1 MGLVQY
7 PVRSLCVCV
16 CSRRAILLFDHWN
29 SRHLFHI
36 LRISFIS
43 FTHEMW
49 IMWHEPFQQSLTCR
63 NVKSWGILSW
73 LVLRESLL
81 KRADIS
87 PSSNML
93 SGVRELIL

>member
-36 LRISFIS
+36 LRIF
-43 FTHEMW
+43 FL
-49 IMWHEPFQQSLTCR
+49 FFYAR
-63 NVKSWGILSW
+63 NVNHVTRAIPTILDLS
-73 LVLRESLL
+73 LRKVVGDL
-81 KRADIS
+81 
-87 PSSNML
+87 
-93 SGVRELIL
+93 